1 MNAETLYIVDI
12 ENGSRIPVS
21 RAYALDVLRLS
32 DLDAQLLA
40 KGDLADIEEVIIQRG
55 ARLNPLP
62 YVYRPDSWDGHDKF
76 PVHDWQSAVGKGE
89 TRLGYWDWAET
100 KLQAWA
106 EAELSV
112 FDQQPRSV
120 AFTNQPALNA
130 APTSSAM

>member
-40 KGDLADIEEVIIQRG
+40 KGDLADIEDVIIQQG

-62 YVYRPDSWDGHDKF
+62 YVYRPDYWDDHYKF
-76 PVHDWQSAVGKGE
+76 PVHDWQSAVGNGD
-89 TRLGYWDWAET
+89 TRLSYWDWVET
-100 KLQAWA
+100 QLQAWA
-106 EAELSV
+106 EAELA
-112 FDQQPRSV
+112 RG
-120 AFTNQPALNA
+120 
-130 APTSSAM
+130 